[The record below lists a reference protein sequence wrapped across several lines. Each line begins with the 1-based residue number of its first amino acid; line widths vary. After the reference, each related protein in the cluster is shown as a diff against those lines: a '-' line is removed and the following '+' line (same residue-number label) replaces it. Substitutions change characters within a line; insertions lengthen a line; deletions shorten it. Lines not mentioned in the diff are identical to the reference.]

1 MQLES
6 SGHSAP
12 CRNHSFSLLEAQM
25 CPNTVICNGNNLSEI
40 CKKMQTGGEYTPIC
54 IMALLA
60 RKHGTPFGGALNYA
74 HTIEEER
81 DQAIRDTLYDKDT
94 GALKK
99 QIFVHKVN
107 ERLIARRKEDAVCTF
122 VMLDLDCFKEVN
134 DKFLHTSG
142 DLVLVSLVETAKK
155 RIRENDL
162 IGRLGGDEFGI
173 FFDGANQSEAACIME
188 KIREEFSTIE
198 FPFNTGL
205 PQKRQVHPS
214 FSFGCAVCEKEDDV
228 FYEVYNLA
236 DKLMYTEKERRK
248 AERRAS
254 PSFF

>member
-1 MQLES
+1 
-6 SGHSAP
+6 
-12 CRNHSFSLLEAQM
+12 M

-40 CKKMQTGGEYTPIC
+40 CTKIQTGATYTPIC

-60 RKHGTPFGGALNYA
+60 RKHGIPFGGALDYA
-74 HTIEEER
+74 HALEEER
-81 DQAIRDTLYDKDT
+81 DQAMRDSLYDKDT

-99 QIFVHKVN
+99 QIFVHRVN
-107 ERLIARRKEDAVCTF
+107 ERLIARRKEDAVSTF
-122 VMLDLDCFKEVN
+122 VMLDLDRFKEVN

-142 DLVLVSLVETAKK
+142 DLVLVSLVETVKK

-173 FFDGANQSEAACIME
+173 FFDGAGNEETTCIME
-188 KIREEFSTIE
+188 TIREEFSTIE
-198 FPFNTGL
+198 FPFNAGL
-205 PQKRQVHPS
+205 SSKEQVHPS

-236 DKLMYTEKERRK
+236 DKLMYVEKERRK
-248 AERRAS
+248 TERHS
-254 PSFF
+254 FTSFF